1 MKKRGWRISIVM
13 KRSCDLCV
21 TVRCLREGD
30 PADLT
35 LSLKKKEKKKIFSS
49 SLSPPLLFTLP
60 KLPLLYFESCTKWK
74 KVLSPPSP
82 IYAGGKE
89 GKDFFFSDPSS
100 SGPPPPLFETV
111 DYILLIWNDRT
122 CDCSTP
128 LPLRKGEEGMGKKR
142 RGSLV
147 VTRRCI
153 WFGISFVSHENFWL
167 GEKHIFYFQ
176 EKKKKTRRRWWIFS
190 LYNQLKMNK
199 FVLFLL
205 FVCGCW

>member
-1 MKKRGWRISIVM
+1 MKKRGRRISIVM

-35 LSLKKKEKKKIFSS
+35 LSLKKKKKIFSS

-100 SGPPPPLFETV
+100 SGPPPPSLRNGWLYSFDLKWSYLWLF
-111 DYILLIWNDRT
+111 N
-122 CDCSTP
+122 P
-128 LPLRKGEEGMGKKR
+128 PPFKKR
-142 RGSLV
+142 RGRDGKEKEGFSCRHTEMYLV
-147 VTRRCI
+147 WYFFCVTWKLLARRKTH
-153 WFGISFVSHENFWL
+153 FLFSRKE
-167 GEKHIFYFQ
+167 
-176 EKKKKTRRRWWIFS
+176 KKKTRRRWWIFS